1 MCEHVIG
8 RVSAVVQ
15 CRFRIVIIFGH
26 ENFGNTGEADVEG
39 TAFAWKPDYIELGTG
54 RNFSPG
60 VMQSVDFGMDH
71 ERVFVR
77 LEFVV
82 AYEFPGICIEQIVS
96 EELFFTCVGDS
107 FIVKSGGCTV
117 VSGADNASVSADK
130 NGAHLRV
137 LVFGKACLGTHHL
150 RIDFVAKLCSR
161 TIHAKKYRQN
171 FNGELFLNLVSM
183 EKSNHFGKVYLIGAG
198 PGDPGLLTVR
208 GKSILE
214 KADVVVYDRLV
225 SPGVLSLCN
234 PDAKM
239 VDVGKMPTHHK
250 VKQSEINKLLVK
262 FAVEMP
268 GATIA
273 RLKGGDP
280 FVFGRGGE
288 EALELV
294 SAGVEFE
301 IVPGVTSAIAV
312 PAYAGIPVSHRG
324 IATSFHIITGH
335 EKLDERTL
343 AGSLQTRDER
353 NVIPATEPESLSSKP
368 LGLDFEALARCPGTL
383 IFLMGIANMDF
394 IAHRLMECGKD
405 PKTPL
410 AFIEKGTT
418 PKQRTVMATLE
429 TAGETIVREN
439 VTAPAIT
446 IMGGVVELGKTLAW
460 KKNLPLSGK
469 RLVVTRAAKQASGI
483 TARLTA
489 LGAEVIE
496 TPMIETRDVALSN
509 WDDLANFDIL
519 AFTSTNGVESFF
531 KQLFDAGYDVRV
543 LAGKKIASVG
553 KITEKKLLEYGIRCD
568 YVPEDHTGEG
578 LGKLLAALNPIPQS
592 TEGATSHLTPRI
604 LLLQGN
610 LADDT
615 LLKLLPKATRWV
627 VYETLPVAELPEW
640 KREAVASADAVVFA
654 STSAVENF
662 VNLMSNVKA
671 CHSERSEESSASMG
685 PSLVELA
692 QDDFIKKSPHTSFCI
707 GRMTESAARKHGF
720 NTVTSDETTMDSL
733 VKKIVEYYTTSP
745 NH

>member
-1 MCEHVIG
+1 M
-8 RVSAVVQ
+8 AN
-15 CRFRIVIIFGH
+15 FGH
-26 ENFGNTGEADVEG
+26 
-39 TAFAWKPDYIELGTG
+39 
-54 RNFSPG
+54 
-60 VMQSVDFGMDH
+60 
-71 ERVFVR
+71 
-77 LEFVV
+77 
-82 AYEFPGICIEQIVS
+82 
-96 EELFFTCVGDS
+96 
-107 FIVKSGGCTV
+107 
-117 VSGADNASVSADK
+117 
-130 NGAHLRV
+130 
-137 LVFGKACLGTHHL
+137 
-150 RIDFVAKLCSR
+150 
-161 TIHAKKYRQN
+161 
-171 FNGELFLNLVSM
+171 
-183 EKSNHFGKVYLIGAG
+183 VYLIGAG
-198 PGDPGLLTVR
+198 PGDPGLLTIR
-208 GKSILE
+208 GKEILE
-214 KADVVVYDRLV
+214 RADVVVYDRLV
-225 SPGVLSLCN
+225 SPAILGMCN
-234 PDAKM
+234 SKAKM

-250 VKQSEINKLLVK
+250 VKQSEINKLLVQ
-262 FAVEMP
+262 FAEEYP
-268 GATIA
+268 QGIIA

-294 SAGVEFE
+294 AAGVEFDV
-301 IVPGVTSAIAV
+301 VPGITSAISV

-335 EKLDERTL
+335 EK
-343 AGSLQTRDER
+343 A
-353 NVIPATEPESLSSKP
+353 ESNGELS
-368 LGLDFEALARCPGTL
+368 LDFENLAKCQGTL

-394 IAHRLMECGKD
+394 IAKRLVECGKD

-418 PKQRTVMATLE
+418 PYQRTVMATLE

-483 TARLTA
+483 TARLMA

-496 TPMIETRDVALSN
+496 TPMIETRAVEGSFN
-509 WDDLANFDIL
+509 WADLANFDVL

-531 KQLFDAGYDVRV
+531 TQLLASGNDIRI

-578 LGKLLAALNPIPQS
+578 LGKLLASLIPQS

-615 LLKLLPKATRWV
+615 LLNLLPQAIRWV

-640 KREAVASADAVVFA
+640 KREAVESADAIVFA
-654 STSAVENF
+654 STSAVENY
-662 VNLMSNVKA
+662 VKLMPQSTEGA
-671 CHSERSEESSASMG
+671 TSY
-685 PSLVELA
+685 PIP
-692 QDDFIKKSPHTSFCI
+692 QTSFCI
-707 GRMTESAARKHGF
+707 GRMTESAVRKHGF
-720 NTVTSDETTMDSL
+720 ETVTSDETTMDSL
-733 VKKIVEYYTTSP
+733 VKKIVEFYTKES
-745 NH
+745 

>member
-1 MCEHVIG
+1 
-8 RVSAVVQ
+8 
-15 CRFRIVIIFGH
+15 
-26 ENFGNTGEADVEG
+26 
-39 TAFAWKPDYIELGTG
+39 
-54 RNFSPG
+54 
-60 VMQSVDFGMDH
+60 
-71 ERVFVR
+71 
-77 LEFVV
+77 
-82 AYEFPGICIEQIVS
+82 
-96 EELFFTCVGDS
+96 
-107 FIVKSGGCTV
+107 
-117 VSGADNASVSADK
+117 
-130 NGAHLRV
+130 
-137 LVFGKACLGTHHL
+137 
-150 RIDFVAKLCSR
+150 
-161 TIHAKKYRQN
+161 
-171 FNGELFLNLVSM
+171 M
-183 EKSNHFGKVYLIGAG
+183 EKTNNFGKVYLIGAG

-234 PDAKM
+234 PKAKM

-268 GATIA
+268 GATVA

-294 SAGVEFE
+294 AAGVEFE

-343 AGSLQTRDER
+343 ASSLQTKDER
-353 NVIPATEPESLSSKP
+353 DVNLS
-368 LGLDFEALARCPGTL
+368 LDFETLAKCPGTL

-394 IAHRLMECGKD
+394 IARRLIECGKD

-418 PKQRTVMATLE
+418 PNQRTVMATLE

-469 RLVVTRAAKQASGI
+469 RLVVTRAAKQSSGI

-496 TPMIETRDVALSN
+496 TPMIETRTLDCPLVMRHPEPVAALASHVIASPEGAWQSRSADFN
-509 WDDLANFDIL
+509 SLANFDIL

-578 LGKLLAALNPIPQS
+578 LGKLLAALIPQS
-592 TEGATSHLTPRI
+592 TEGATSYPIPRI

-615 LLKLLPKATRWV
+615 LLKLLPQATRWV

-662 VNLMSNVKA
+662 VKLIPQSTEGANSY
-671 CHSERSEESSASMG
+671 
-685 PSLVELA
+685 P
-692 QDDFIKKSPHTSFCI
+692 IPHASFCI
-707 GRMTESAARKHGF
+707 GRMTESAARNHGF
-720 NTVTSDETTMDSL
+720 DTVTSDETTMDSL
-733 VKKIVEYYTTSP
+733 VKKIVEYYANTP
-745 NH
+745 

>member
-1 MCEHVIG
+1 M
-8 RVSAVVQ
+8 
-15 CRFRIVIIFGH
+15 
-26 ENFGNTGEADVEG
+26 EN
-39 TAFAWKPDYIELGTG
+39 
-54 RNFSPG
+54 
-60 VMQSVDFGMDH
+60 
-71 ERVFVR
+71 
-77 LEFVV
+77 
-82 AYEFPGICIEQIVS
+82 
-96 EELFFTCVGDS
+96 
-107 FIVKSGGCTV
+107 
-117 VSGADNASVSADK
+117 
-130 NGAHLRV
+130 
-137 LVFGKACLGTHHL
+137 
-150 RIDFVAKLCSR
+150 
-161 TIHAKKYRQN
+161 
-171 FNGELFLNLVSM
+171 
-183 EKSNHFGKVYLIGAG
+183 SNHFGKVYLIGAG

-214 KADVVVYDRLV
+214 KADVVAYDRLV

-234 PDAKM
+234 PKAKM

-262 FAVEMP
+262 FALEMP
-268 GATIA
+268 GATVA

-294 SAGVEFE
+294 AAGVEFE
-301 IVPGVTSAIAV
+301 VVPGVTSAIAV

-335 EKLDERTL
+335 EKEVDSRKSEV
-343 AGSLQTRDER
+343 GSDS
-353 NVIPATEPESLSSKP
+353 VILSEVRSTKSKDP
-368 LGLDFEALARCPGTL
+368 SQNLSLDFENLAKCQGTL

-394 IAHRLMECGKD
+394 IARRLIECGKD

-418 PKQRTVMATLE
+418 PNQRTVMATLE

-469 RLVVTRAAKQASGI
+469 RLVVTRAAKQSSGI

-496 TPMIETRDVALSN
+496 TPMIETRSLEKPQTVFHPERSTVGAESKDPGLQGSVDFKS
-509 WDDLANFDIL
+509 LANFDIL

-531 KQLFDAGYDVRV
+531 KQLFAAGYDVRV

-553 KITEKKLLEYGIRCD
+553 KITEKMLLEYGIRCD
-568 YVPEDHTGEG
+568 YVPEGHTGEG
-578 LGKLLAALNPIPQS
+578 LGLLLRDVVDKCEHVILS
-592 TEGATSHLTPRI
+592 EERSSESKDLVESRI

-615 LLKLLPKATRWV
+615 LLKLLPKATRWT
-627 VYETLPVAELPEW
+627 VYETLPVAELPDW
-640 KREAVASADAVVFA
+640 KREAIASADAIVFA
-654 STSAVENF
+654 SSSAVENF
-662 VNLMSNVKA
+662 SRL
-671 CHSERSEESSASMG
+671 SSVG
-685 PSLVELA
+685 
-692 QDDFIKKSPHTSFCI
+692 QSPFSRLSFCI
-707 GRMTESAARKHGF
+707 GRLTEATARKHGF
-720 NTVTSDETTMDSL
+720 ETVTSDETTMDSL
-733 VKKIVEYYTTSP
+733 VKKIVEYYTMGE
-745 NH
+745 NA

>member
-1 MCEHVIG
+1 M
-8 RVSAVVQ
+8 
-15 CRFRIVIIFGH
+15 
-26 ENFGNTGEADVEG
+26 EN
-39 TAFAWKPDYIELGTG
+39 L
-54 RNFSPG
+54 
-60 VMQSVDFGMDH
+60 
-71 ERVFVR
+71 
-77 LEFVV
+77 
-82 AYEFPGICIEQIVS
+82 
-96 EELFFTCVGDS
+96 
-107 FIVKSGGCTV
+107 
-117 VSGADNASVSADK
+117 
-130 NGAHLRV
+130 
-137 LVFGKACLGTHHL
+137 
-150 RIDFVAKLCSR
+150 
-161 TIHAKKYRQN
+161 
-171 FNGELFLNLVSM
+171 
-183 EKSNHFGKVYLIGAG
+183 NHFGKVYLIGAG

-234 PDAKM
+234 PKAKM

-268 GATIA
+268 GATVA

-294 SAGVEFE
+294 AAGVEFE
-301 IVPGVTSAIAV
+301 VVPGVTSAIAV

-335 EKLDERTL
+335 EKEVDSRKSEV
-343 AGSLQTRDER
+343 GSDS
-353 NVIPATEPESLSSKP
+353 VILSEVRSTKSKDP
-368 LGLDFEALARCPGTL
+368 SQNLSLDFENLAKCQGTL

-394 IAHRLMECGKD
+394 IARRLIECGKD

-418 PKQRTVMATLE
+418 PNQRTVMATLE

-469 RLVVTRAAKQASGI
+469 RLVVTRAAKQSSGI

-496 TPMIETRDVALSN
+496 TPMIETRSLEKPQTECHPERSTVGAESKDPGLQGSVDFKS
-509 WDDLANFDIL
+509 LANFDIL

-531 KQLFDAGYDVRV
+531 TQLLASGNDIRI

-578 LGKLLAALNPIPQS
+578 LGQLLREVVGDES
-592 TEGATSHLTPRI
+592 RV

-615 LLKLLPKATRWV
+615 LLKLLPKATRWI
-627 VYETLPVAELPEW
+627 VYETLPVAELPDW
-640 KREAVASADAVVFA
+640 KREAIASADAIVFA
-654 STSAVENF
+654 SSSAVENF
-662 VNLMSNVKA
+662 SSVIPAASSVIPAKA
-671 CHSERSEESSASMG
+671 GITFDLC
-685 PSLVELA
+685 
-692 QDDFIKKSPHTSFCI
+692 PHTSFCI
-707 GRMTESAARKHGF
+707 GRMTEASAKKHGF
-720 NTVTSDETTMDSL
+720 ETVTSDETTMDSL
-733 VKKIVEYYTTSP
+733 VKKIVEYYTMGE
-745 NH
+745 NA

>member
-1 MCEHVIG
+1 MK
-8 RVSAVVQ
+8 
-15 CRFRIVIIFGH
+15 
-26 ENFGNTGEADVEG
+26 EN
-39 TAFAWKPDYIELGTG
+39 
-54 RNFSPG
+54 S
-60 VMQSVDFGMDH
+60 
-71 ERVFVR
+71 
-77 LEFVV
+77 
-82 AYEFPGICIEQIVS
+82 
-96 EELFFTCVGDS
+96 
-107 FIVKSGGCTV
+107 
-117 VSGADNASVSADK
+117 
-130 NGAHLRV
+130 
-137 LVFGKACLGTHHL
+137 
-150 RIDFVAKLCSR
+150 
-161 TIHAKKYRQN
+161 
-171 FNGELFLNLVSM
+171 
-183 EKSNHFGKVYLIGAG
+183 GKVYLIGAG
-198 PGDPGLLTVR
+198 PGDPGLLTLR
-208 GKSILE
+208 GKSVLE

-225 SPGVLSLCN
+225 SPAILGLCN
-234 PDAKM
+234 PKAKM

-250 VKQSEINKLLVK
+250 VKQSEINKFLVQ
-262 FAVEMP
+262 FASEFPSGV
-268 GATIA
+268 IA

-294 SAGVEFE
+294 AAGVEFE
-301 IVPGVTSAIAV
+301 VVPGITSAISV

-335 EKLDERTL
+335 EKLDERRE
-343 AGSLQTRDER
+343 TRDER
-353 NVIPATEPESLSSKP
+353 ACQVIEPTETRDERACQVIEPAEMTCAPDRLS
-368 LGLDFEALARCPGTL
+368 LDFEALARCPGTL

-394 IAHRLMECGKD
+394 IAKRLMECGKD

-418 PKQRTVMATLE
+418 PYQRTVMATLE
-429 TAGETIVREN
+429 MAGETIVREN

-483 TARLTA
+483 TERLTA

-496 TPMIETRDVALSN
+496 TPMIETRTLERPLVFASPEGARQSRPADFSS
-509 WDDLANFDIL
+509 LANFDIL

-531 KQLFDAGYDVRV
+531 KQLLASGNDIRI

-578 LGKLLAALNPIPQS
+578 LGKLLRSILDERTLVNSLQTKDERGS
-592 TEGATSHLTPRI
+592 TNSQTLASSLSLSKGTEFTNLDESRI

-615 LLKLLPKATRWV
+615 LLKLLPGATRWV
-627 VYETLPVAELPEW
+627 VYETLPVTELPEW
-640 KREAVASADAVVFA
+640 KKEAVESADAIVFA

-662 VNLMSNVKA
+662 IAATSDVIPATSA
-671 CHSERSEESSASMG
+671 EHCRSEAGISSR
-685 PSLVELA
+685 LA
-692 QDDFIKKSPHTSFCI
+692 FCI

-720 NTVTSDETTMDSL
+720 ETVTSDETTMDSL
-733 VKKIVEYYTTSP
+733 VKKIVEFYSRGS
-745 NH
+745 

>member
-1 MCEHVIG
+1 
-8 RVSAVVQ
+8 
-15 CRFRIVIIFGH
+15 
-26 ENFGNTGEADVEG
+26 
-39 TAFAWKPDYIELGTG
+39 
-54 RNFSPG
+54 
-60 VMQSVDFGMDH
+60 
-71 ERVFVR
+71 
-77 LEFVV
+77 
-82 AYEFPGICIEQIVS
+82 
-96 EELFFTCVGDS
+96 
-107 FIVKSGGCTV
+107 
-117 VSGADNASVSADK
+117 
-130 NGAHLRV
+130 
-137 LVFGKACLGTHHL
+137 
-150 RIDFVAKLCSR
+150 
-161 TIHAKKYRQN
+161 
-171 FNGELFLNLVSM
+171 
-183 EKSNHFGKVYLIGAG
+183 
-198 PGDPGLLTVR
+198 
-208 GKSILE
+208 
-214 KADVVVYDRLV
+214 VVYDRLV
-225 SPGVLSLCN
+225 SPAILGFCN
-234 PDAKM
+234 PAAKM

-250 VKQSEINKLLVK
+250 VKQSEINKLLVQ
-262 FAVEMP
+262 FANEMP

-294 SAGVEFE
+294 AAGIEFE
-301 IVPGVTSAIAV
+301 VVPGITSAISV

-335 EKLDERTL
+335 EK
-343 AGSLQTRDER
+343 A
-353 NVIPATEPESLSSKP
+353 ESNGELS
-368 LGLDFEALARCPGTL
+368 LDFETLAKCPGTL

-394 IAHRLMECGKD
+394 IAKRLMECGKD

-418 PKQRTVMATLE
+418 PYQRTVMATLE

-446 IMGGVVELGKTLAW
+446 IMGGVVELGNTLSW

-496 TPMIETRDVALSN
+496 TPMIETRTLDCPYVIPGLAG
-509 WDDLANFDIL
+509 DLPADFSSLTNFDIL

-531 KQLFDAGYDVRV
+531 KQLLASGNDIRI

-578 LGKLLAALNPIPQS
+578 LGKLLASLPVDHS
-592 TEGATSHLTPRI
+592 RI

-615 LLKLLPKATRWV
+615 LLKLLPQATRWV

-662 VNLMSNVKA
+662 VKMTGA
-671 CHSERSEESSASMG
+671 R
-685 PSLVELA
+685 PR
-692 QDDFIKKSPHTSFCI
+692 TSFCI
-707 GRMTESAARKHGF
+707 GRMTESAARKYGF
-720 NTVTSDETTMDSL
+720 DTVTSDETTMDSL
-733 VKKIVEYYTTSP
+733 VKKIAEYYAGEGA
-745 NH
+745 

>member
-1 MCEHVIG
+1 
-8 RVSAVVQ
+8 
-15 CRFRIVIIFGH
+15 
-26 ENFGNTGEADVEG
+26 
-39 TAFAWKPDYIELGTG
+39 
-54 RNFSPG
+54 
-60 VMQSVDFGMDH
+60 
-71 ERVFVR
+71 
-77 LEFVV
+77 
-82 AYEFPGICIEQIVS
+82 
-96 EELFFTCVGDS
+96 
-107 FIVKSGGCTV
+107 
-117 VSGADNASVSADK
+117 
-130 NGAHLRV
+130 
-137 LVFGKACLGTHHL
+137 
-150 RIDFVAKLCSR
+150 
-161 TIHAKKYRQN
+161 
-171 FNGELFLNLVSM
+171 M
-183 EKSNHFGKVYLIGAG
+183 EKTNNFGKVYLIGAG

-234 PDAKM
+234 PKAKM

-268 GATIA
+268 GATVA

-294 SAGVEFE
+294 AAGVEFE

-343 AGSLQTRDER
+343 ASSLQTKDER
-353 NVIPATEPESLSSKP
+353 DVNLS
-368 LGLDFEALARCPGTL
+368 LDFETLAKCPGTL

-394 IAHRLMECGKD
+394 IARRLIECGKD

-418 PKQRTVMATLE
+418 PNQRTVMATLE

-469 RLVVTRAAKQASGI
+469 RLVVTRAAKQSSGI

-496 TPMIETRDVALSN
+496 TPMIETRTLDCPLVMRHPEPVAALASHVIASPEGAWQSRSADFN
-509 WDDLANFDIL
+509 SLANFDIL

-578 LGKLLAALNPIPQS
+578 LGKLLRSILDERTLVNSLQTKDERDVMAQAHDSIGSAMPVCEQPVTALASHVIASEQS
-592 TEGATSHLTPRI
+592 ERGNLLEESRI

-615 LLKLLPKATRWV
+615 LLKLLPQATRWV

-662 VNLMSNVKA
+662 VKLIPQSTEGA
-671 CHSERSEESSASMG
+671 TSY
-685 PSLVELA
+685 P
-692 QDDFIKKSPHTSFCI
+692 IPHASFCI

-720 NTVTSDETTMDSL
+720 DTVTSDETTMDSL
-733 VKKIVEYYTTSP
+733 VKKIVEYYANTP
-745 NH
+745 

>member
-1 MCEHVIG
+1 MK
-8 RVSAVVQ
+8 
-15 CRFRIVIIFGH
+15 
-26 ENFGNTGEADVEG
+26 G
-39 TAFAWKPDYIELGTG
+39 T
-54 RNFSPG
+54 
-60 VMQSVDFGMDH
+60 
-71 ERVFVR
+71 
-77 LEFVV
+77 
-82 AYEFPGICIEQIVS
+82 
-96 EELFFTCVGDS
+96 
-107 FIVKSGGCTV
+107 
-117 VSGADNASVSADK
+117 
-130 NGAHLRV
+130 
-137 LVFGKACLGTHHL
+137 
-150 RIDFVAKLCSR
+150 
-161 TIHAKKYRQN
+161 
-171 FNGELFLNLVSM
+171 
-183 EKSNHFGKVYLIGAG
+183 VYLIGAG
-198 PGDPGLLTVR
+198 PGDPGLLTLR
-208 GKSILE
+208 GKEILE

-225 SPGVLSLCN
+225 SPAILGFCN
-234 PDAKM
+234 PKAKM

-250 VKQSEINKLLVK
+250 VKQSEINKLLVQ
-262 FAVEMP
+262 FACEMP

-294 SAGVEFE
+294 AAGV
-301 IVPGVTSAIAV
+301 V

-335 EKLDERTL
+335 EKADGRTCHPERSE
-343 AGSLQTRDER
+343 A
-353 NVIPATEPESLSSKP
+353 ESKDPGQKLS
-368 LGLDFEALARCPGTL
+368 LDFETLAKCPGTL

-394 IAHRLMECGKD
+394 IARRLMECGKD

-418 PKQRTVMATLE
+418 PYQRTVMATLE
-429 TAGETIVREN
+429 TAGETIAREN

-446 IMGGVVELGKTLAW
+446 IMGGVVELGNTLAW
-460 KKNLPLSGK
+460 KKNLPLAGK

-496 TPMIETRDVALSN
+496 TPMIETRDVIPATSSVVPAVILEGQSPDRITGISSADFN
-509 WDDLANFDIL
+509 ALANFDIL

-531 KQLFDAGYDVRV
+531 RQLFAAGYDVRV

-578 LGKLLAALNPIPQS
+578 LGRLLASLPVDHS
-592 TEGATSHLTPRI
+592 RI

-615 LLKLLPKATRWV
+615 LLKLLPQATRWV

-640 KREAVASADAVVFA
+640 KREAVAGADAVVFA

-662 VNLMSNVKA
+662 CSVILSG
-671 CHSERSEESSASMG
+671 ERSSESKDLNRESLTTPASCS
-685 PSLVELA
+685 PRLA
-692 QDDFIKKSPHTSFCI
+692 FCI

-720 NTVTSDETTMDSL
+720 ETVTSDETTMDSL
-733 VKKIVEYYTTSP
+733 VKKIVEHYKKES
-745 NH
+745 

>member
-1 MCEHVIG
+1 M
-8 RVSAVVQ
+8 
-15 CRFRIVIIFGH
+15 
-26 ENFGNTGEADVEG
+26 ENAN
-39 TAFAWKPDYIELGTG
+39 
-54 RNFSPG
+54 N
-60 VMQSVDFGMDH
+60 
-71 ERVFVR
+71 
-77 LEFVV
+77 
-82 AYEFPGICIEQIVS
+82 
-96 EELFFTCVGDS
+96 
-107 FIVKSGGCTV
+107 
-117 VSGADNASVSADK
+117 
-130 NGAHLRV
+130 
-137 LVFGKACLGTHHL
+137 
-150 RIDFVAKLCSR
+150 
-161 TIHAKKYRQN
+161 
-171 FNGELFLNLVSM
+171 
-183 EKSNHFGKVYLIGAG
+183 FGKVYLIGAG
-198 PGDPGLLTVR
+198 PGDPGLLTLR
-208 GKSILE
+208 AHAILE

-225 SPGVLSLCN
+225 SPAILGMCN
-234 PDAKM
+234 TKAQM

-262 FAVEMP
+262 FACEMP

-294 SAGVEFE
+294 DAGVEFE
-301 IVPGVTSAIAV
+301 VVPGVTSAIAV

-335 EKLDERTL
+335 EKEVDSRQSEV
-343 AGSLQTRDER
+343 GSDSA
-353 NVIPATEPESLSSKP
+353 IPAKAGISMPSSGEPV
-368 LGLDFEALARCPGTL
+368 GLDFETLAHCPGTL
-383 IFLMGIANMDF
+383 IFLMGIGNMDF
-394 IAHRLMECGKD
+394 IARRLMECGKD

-418 PKQRTVMATLE
+418 PFQRTVMATLE

-446 IMGGVVELGKTLAW
+446 IMGGVVELGKSLAW
-460 KKNLPLSGK
+460 RRNLPLSGK

-483 TARLTA
+483 TARLVA

-496 TPMIETRDVALSN
+496 TPMIETRTLDQPEFFDVTSLRGGERPKQSK
-509 WDDLANFDIL
+509 DIFEDLKNFDLL

-531 KQLFDAGYDVRV
+531 KQLFANGFDVRV

-578 LGKLLAALNPIPQS
+578 LGKLLAEKCAVGELNES
-592 TEGATSHLTPRI
+592 RI

-615 LLKLLPKATRWV
+615 LLKLLTKAVRWT
-627 VYETLPVAELPEW
+627 VYETLPVTELPEW
-640 KREAVASADAVVFA
+640 KHEAVASADALVFA

-662 VNLMSNVKA
+662 VATFNPQSAAGAPSNLM
-671 CHSERSEESSASMG
+671 
-685 PSLVELA
+685 L
-692 QDDFIKKSPHTSFCI
+692 HTSFCI

-720 NTVTSDETTMDSL
+720 ETVTSDETTMDSL
-733 VKKIVEYYTTSP
+733 VKKIVEYYSQ
-745 NH
+745 HS

>member
-1 MCEHVIG
+1 MRILILGKTCL
-8 RVSAVVQ
+8 SA
-15 CRFRIVIIFGH
+15 H
-26 ENFGNTGEADVEG
+26 
-39 TAFAWKPDYIELGTG
+39 
-54 RNFSPG
+54 
-60 VMQSVDFGMDH
+60 
-71 ERVFVR
+71 
-77 LEFVV
+77 
-82 AYEFPGICIEQIVS
+82 
-96 EELFFTCVGDS
+96 
-107 FIVKSGGCTV
+107 
-117 VSGADNASVSADK
+117 
-130 NGAHLRV
+130 HLRV
-137 LVFGKACLGTHHL
+137 
-150 RIDFVAKLCSR
+150 DFIAKLCSR
-161 TIHAKKYRQN
+161 TIHAKKYRQK
-171 FNGELFLNLVSM
+171 FNGEVFLNLVSM
-183 EKSNHFGKVYLIGAG
+183 ENSNHFGKVYLIGAG
-198 PGDPGLLTVR
+198 PGDPGLLTLR
-208 GKSILE
+208 AHSILQ

-225 SPGVLSLCN
+225 SPAILGMCN
-234 PDAKM
+234 SKAKM

-262 FAVEMP
+262 FAIEMP

-294 SAGVEFE
+294 AAGVEFE
-301 IVPGVTSAIAV
+301 VVPGVTSAIAV

-335 EKLDERTL
+335 EK
-343 AGSLQTRDER
+343 A
-353 NVIPATEPESLSSKP
+353 ESNGELS
-368 LGLDFEALARCPGTL
+368 LDFETLARCPGTL
-383 IFLMGIANMDF
+383 VFLMGIGNMNF
-394 IAHRLMECGKD
+394 IARRLMECGKD

-418 PKQRTVMATLE
+418 PFQRTIVATLE
-429 TAGETIVREN
+429 TASETIVREH

-446 IMGGVVELGKTLAW
+446 IMGGVVELGKSLAW

-483 TARLTA
+483 TSRLTA

-509 WDDLANFDIL
+509 WDALANFDLL
-519 AFTSTNGVESFF
+519 AFTSVNGVESFF
-531 KQLFDAGYDVRV
+531 KQLFAAGFDVRV

-578 LGKLLAALNPIPQS
+578 LGKLLRDVGDDS
-592 TEGATSHLTPRI
+592 RI

-640 KREAVASADAVVFA
+640 KREAVESADAVVFA

-662 VNLMSNVKA
+662 VATLNPQSAAGEPSNLM
-671 CHSERSEESSASMG
+671 
-685 PSLVELA
+685 
-692 QDDFIKKSPHTSFCI
+692 PHTSFCI
-707 GRMTESAARKHGF
+707 GRMTEASARKHGF
-720 NTVTSDETTMDSL
+720 ETVTSDETTMDSL

>member
-1 MCEHVIG
+1 M
-8 RVSAVVQ
+8 
-15 CRFRIVIIFGH
+15 
-26 ENFGNTGEADVEG
+26 EN
-39 TAFAWKPDYIELGTG
+39 L
-54 RNFSPG
+54 
-60 VMQSVDFGMDH
+60 
-71 ERVFVR
+71 
-77 LEFVV
+77 
-82 AYEFPGICIEQIVS
+82 
-96 EELFFTCVGDS
+96 
-107 FIVKSGGCTV
+107 
-117 VSGADNASVSADK
+117 
-130 NGAHLRV
+130 
-137 LVFGKACLGTHHL
+137 
-150 RIDFVAKLCSR
+150 
-161 TIHAKKYRQN
+161 
-171 FNGELFLNLVSM
+171 
-183 EKSNHFGKVYLIGAG
+183 GKVYLIGAG
-198 PGDPGLLTVR
+198 PGDPGLLTLR
-208 GKSILE
+208 AHAILQ

-225 SPGVLSLCN
+225 SPAILGMCN
-234 PDAKM
+234 SKAKM

-262 FAVEMP
+262 FACEMK

-294 SAGVEFE
+294 AAGVEFE
-301 IVPGVTSAIAV
+301 VVPGVTSAIAV

-335 EKLDERTL
+335 EKLDERLKTK
-343 AGSLQTRDER
+343 DER
-353 NVIPATEPESLSSKP
+353 GERCEAACIGESAGESLPLASATLSFPAETGNSQVSSATPSPRCSAPKT
-368 LGLDFEALARCPGTL
+368 LNAQSENSLSLDFPVLAKCPGTL
-383 IFLMGIANMDF
+383 IFLMGIGNMDF
-394 IAHRLMECGKD
+394 IAHRLIECGKD

-418 PKQRTVMATLE
+418 PFQRTVMATLE
-429 TAGETIVREN
+429 TAGETILREH

-446 IMGGVVELGKTLAW
+446 IMGGVVELGKSLAW

-469 RLVVTRAAKQASGI
+469 RLVVTRAAKQSSGI

-496 TPMIETRDVALSN
+496 TPMIETRTLDCPLVVCHPERSIEDAKSKDLDVNCIADFN
-509 WDDLANFDIL
+509 TLANFDIL

-531 KQLFDAGYDVRV
+531 KMLFAAGYDVRV

-578 LGKLLAALNPIPQS
+578 LGKLLASLIPQS
-592 TEGATSHLTPRI
+592 TEGATSYPIPDESRI

-615 LLKLLPKATRWV
+615 LLKLLPKATRWI

-640 KREAVASADAVVFA
+640 KREAVASADAIVFA

-662 VNLMSNVKA
+662 VQITRLLIEDNSTKVLKHQVSFI
-671 CHSERSEESSASMG
+671 S
-685 PSLVELA
+685 SLVSRL
-692 QDDFIKKSPHTSFCI
+692 SFCI
-707 GRMTESAARKHGF
+707 GRMTEASARKHGF
-720 NTVTSDETTMDSL
+720 ETVTSDETTMDSL
-733 VKKIVEYYTTSP
+733 VKKIVEYYCR
-745 NH
+745 

>member
-1 MCEHVIG
+1 M
-8 RVSAVVQ
+8 AN
-15 CRFRIVIIFGH
+15 FGH
-26 ENFGNTGEADVEG
+26 
-39 TAFAWKPDYIELGTG
+39 
-54 RNFSPG
+54 
-60 VMQSVDFGMDH
+60 
-71 ERVFVR
+71 
-77 LEFVV
+77 
-82 AYEFPGICIEQIVS
+82 
-96 EELFFTCVGDS
+96 
-107 FIVKSGGCTV
+107 
-117 VSGADNASVSADK
+117 
-130 NGAHLRV
+130 
-137 LVFGKACLGTHHL
+137 
-150 RIDFVAKLCSR
+150 
-161 TIHAKKYRQN
+161 
-171 FNGELFLNLVSM
+171 
-183 EKSNHFGKVYLIGAG
+183 VYLIGAG
-198 PGDPGLLTVR
+198 PGDPGLLTLR
-208 GKSILE
+208 GKDILE

-225 SPGVLSLCN
+225 SPAILGMCSLK
-234 PDAKM
+234 AKM

-250 VKQSEINKLLVK
+250 VKQSEINKLLVQY
-262 FAVEMP
+262 AQEYPQGV
-268 GATIA
+268 IA

-294 SAGVEFE
+294 AAGVEFDV
-301 IVPGVTSAIAV
+301 VPGITSAISV

-335 EKLDERTL
+335 EK
-343 AGSLQTRDER
+343 A
-353 NVIPATEPESLSSKP
+353 ESNGELS
-368 LGLDFEALARCPGTL
+368 LDFENLAKCQGTL

-394 IAHRLMECGKD
+394 IAKRLIECGKD

-418 PKQRTVMATLE
+418 PYQRTVMATLE
-429 TAGETIVREN
+429 TAGETIVREK

-483 TARLTA
+483 SARLSA

-496 TPMIETRDVALSN
+496 TPMIETRAVEGSFN
-509 WDDLANFDIL
+509 WTDLANFDIL

-531 KQLFDAGYDVRV
+531 KQLFAAGYDVRV

-578 LGKLLAALNPIPQS
+578 LGKLLRDMVDKG
-592 TEGATSHLTPRI
+592 EGVILSGERSSESKDLIESRI

-615 LLKLLPKATRWV
+615 LLNLLPQATRWV

-640 KREAVASADAVVFA
+640 KREAVAGADAVVFA

-662 VNLMSNVKA
+662 VQVSRLS
-671 CHSERSEESSASMG
+671 
-685 PSLVELA
+685 SLVSRL
-692 QDDFIKKSPHTSFCI
+692 SFCI

-733 VKKIVEYYTTSP
+733 VKKIVEFYTKNS
-745 NH
+745 

>member
-1 MCEHVIG
+1 M
-8 RVSAVVQ
+8 
-15 CRFRIVIIFGH
+15 
-26 ENFGNTGEADVEG
+26 EN
-39 TAFAWKPDYIELGTG
+39 
-54 RNFSPG
+54 
-60 VMQSVDFGMDH
+60 
-71 ERVFVR
+71 
-77 LEFVV
+77 
-82 AYEFPGICIEQIVS
+82 
-96 EELFFTCVGDS
+96 
-107 FIVKSGGCTV
+107 
-117 VSGADNASVSADK
+117 
-130 NGAHLRV
+130 
-137 LVFGKACLGTHHL
+137 
-150 RIDFVAKLCSR
+150 
-161 TIHAKKYRQN
+161 
-171 FNGELFLNLVSM
+171 
-183 EKSNHFGKVYLIGAG
+183 SNHFGKVYLIGAG

-234 PDAKM
+234 PKAKM

-268 GATIA
+268 GATVA

-294 SAGVEFE
+294 AAGVEFE
-301 IVPGVTSAIAV
+301 VVPGVTSAIAV

-335 EKLDERTL
+335 EKAE
-343 AGSLQTRDER
+343 AGD
-353 NVIPATEPESLSSKP
+353 SLS
-368 LGLDFEALARCPGTL
+368 LDFENLAKCQGTL

-394 IAHRLMECGKD
+394 IARRLIECGKD

-418 PKQRTVMATLE
+418 PNQRTVMATLE

-469 RLVVTRAAKQASGI
+469 RLVVTRAAKQSSGI
-483 TARLTA
+483 TARLTT

-496 TPMIETRDVALSN
+496 TPMIETRDVFPCCHAGLPSCIAN
-509 WDDLANFDIL
+509 SYEYDTAELADLADFEDLKDFDIL

-531 KQLFDAGYDVRV
+531 KQLFAAGYDVRV

-578 LGKLLAALNPIPQS
+578 LGLLLRDVVDKCEHVILS
-592 TEGATSHLTPRI
+592 EERSSESKDLVESRI

-615 LLKLLPKATRWV
+615 LLKLLPKATRWI

-640 KREAVASADAVVFA
+640 KCEAIASADAIVFA
-654 STSAVENF
+654 SSSAVENF
-662 VNLMSNVKA
+662 CAVIPAKA
-671 CHSERSEESSASMG
+671 GISFDHC
-685 PSLVELA
+685 
-692 QDDFIKKSPHTSFCI
+692 PHTSFCI
-707 GRMTESAARKHGF
+707 GRMTEASAKKHGF
-720 NTVTSDETTMDSL
+720 ETVTSDETTMDSL
-733 VKKIVEYYTTSP
+733 VKKIVEYYTMGE
-745 NH
+745 NA

>member
-1 MCEHVIG
+1 M
-8 RVSAVVQ
+8 
-15 CRFRIVIIFGH
+15 
-26 ENFGNTGEADVEG
+26 EN
-39 TAFAWKPDYIELGTG
+39 
-54 RNFSPG
+54 
-60 VMQSVDFGMDH
+60 
-71 ERVFVR
+71 
-77 LEFVV
+77 
-82 AYEFPGICIEQIVS
+82 
-96 EELFFTCVGDS
+96 
-107 FIVKSGGCTV
+107 
-117 VSGADNASVSADK
+117 
-130 NGAHLRV
+130 
-137 LVFGKACLGTHHL
+137 
-150 RIDFVAKLCSR
+150 
-161 TIHAKKYRQN
+161 
-171 FNGELFLNLVSM
+171 
-183 EKSNHFGKVYLIGAG
+183 SNHFGKVYLIGAG

-234 PDAKM
+234 PKAKM

-268 GATIA
+268 GSIVA

-294 SAGVEFE
+294 DAGVEFE
-301 IVPGVTSAIAV
+301 VVPGVTSAIAV

-335 EKLDERTL
+335 EKEVDGRKSEV
-343 AGSLQTRDER
+343 GSDS
-353 NVIPATEPESLSSKP
+353 VILSEVRSTKSKDP
-368 LGLDFEALARCPGTL
+368 SQNLSLDFENLAKCQGTL

-394 IAHRLMECGKD
+394 IAHRLIECGKD

-418 PKQRTVMATLE
+418 PNQRTVMATLE

-469 RLVVTRAAKQASGI
+469 RLVVTRAAKQSSGI

-496 TPMIETRDVALSN
+496 TPMIEIRSLEKPQTVCHPERSTVGAESKDPGLQGSV
-509 WDDLANFDIL
+509 DFKFLANYDIL

-531 KQLFDAGYDVRV
+531 KQLFAAGYDVRV

-578 LGKLLAALNPIPQS
+578 LGLLLQKVVGDES
-592 TEGATSHLTPRI
+592 RI

-615 LLKLLPKATRWV
+615 LLKLLPKAIRWT
-627 VYETLPVAELPEW
+627 VYETLPVAELPDW
-640 KREAVASADAVVFA
+640 KREAIASADAIVFA
-654 STSAVENF
+654 SSSAVENF
-662 VNLMSNVKA
+662 A
-671 CHSERSEESSASMG
+671 QISSLS
-685 PSLVELA
+685 SFVSRL
-692 QDDFIKKSPHTSFCI
+692 SFCI
-707 GRMTESAARKHGF
+707 GRMTEASAKKHGF
-720 NTVTSDETTMDSL
+720 ETVTSDETTMDSL
-733 VKKIVEYYTTSP
+733 VKKIVEYYTMGE
-745 NH
+745 NA

>member
-1 MCEHVIG
+1 M
-8 RVSAVVQ
+8 AN
-15 CRFRIVIIFGH
+15 FGH
-26 ENFGNTGEADVEG
+26 
-39 TAFAWKPDYIELGTG
+39 
-54 RNFSPG
+54 
-60 VMQSVDFGMDH
+60 
-71 ERVFVR
+71 
-77 LEFVV
+77 
-82 AYEFPGICIEQIVS
+82 
-96 EELFFTCVGDS
+96 
-107 FIVKSGGCTV
+107 
-117 VSGADNASVSADK
+117 
-130 NGAHLRV
+130 
-137 LVFGKACLGTHHL
+137 
-150 RIDFVAKLCSR
+150 
-161 TIHAKKYRQN
+161 
-171 FNGELFLNLVSM
+171 
-183 EKSNHFGKVYLIGAG
+183 VYLIGAG
-198 PGDPGLLTVR
+198 PGDPGLLTLR
-208 GKSILE
+208 GKDILE

-225 SPGVLSLCN
+225 SPAILGMCN
-234 PDAKM
+234 PKAKM

-250 VKQSEINKLLVK
+250 VKQSEINKLLVQ
-262 FAVEMP
+262 FAKENPSGV
-268 GATIA
+268 IA

-294 SAGVEFE
+294 AAGVEFDV
-301 IVPGVTSAIAV
+301 VPGITSAISV

-335 EKLDERTL
+335 EKSDERVCH
-343 AGSLQTRDER
+343 SER
-353 NVIPATEPESLSSKP
+353 SEAESKNLS
-368 LGLDFEALARCPGTL
+368 LDFENLAKNQGTL

-394 IAHRLMECGKD
+394 IAKRLIECGKD

-418 PKQRTVMATLE
+418 PYQRTVMATLE
-429 TAGETIVREN
+429 TAGETIAREN

-483 TARLTA
+483 SARLSA

-496 TPMIETRDVALSN
+496 TPMIETRTLECPLVMASPEGAWQSSPVDFN
-509 WDDLANFDIL
+509 TLANFDIL

-531 KQLFDAGYDVRV
+531 KQLFAAGYDVRV

-615 LLKLLPKATRWV
+615 LLNLLPQATRWV
-627 VYETLPVAELPEW
+627 VYETLPVSELPDW
-640 KREAVASADAVVFA
+640 KREAVENADAVVFA

-662 VNLMSNVKA
+662 VKLMSQGTAGVLPYLKA
-671 CHSERSEESSASMG
+671 TNGSA
-685 PSLVELA
+685 P
-692 QDDFIKKSPHTSFCI
+692 IPHTSFCI
-707 GRMTESAARKHGF
+707 GRMTESAAKSYGF

-733 VKKIVEYYTTSP
+733 VKKIVEFYTKNS
-745 NH
+745 

>member
-1 MCEHVIG
+1 M
-8 RVSAVVQ
+8 
-15 CRFRIVIIFGH
+15 
-26 ENFGNTGEADVEG
+26 EN
-39 TAFAWKPDYIELGTG
+39 
-54 RNFSPG
+54 
-60 VMQSVDFGMDH
+60 
-71 ERVFVR
+71 
-77 LEFVV
+77 
-82 AYEFPGICIEQIVS
+82 
-96 EELFFTCVGDS
+96 
-107 FIVKSGGCTV
+107 
-117 VSGADNASVSADK
+117 
-130 NGAHLRV
+130 
-137 LVFGKACLGTHHL
+137 
-150 RIDFVAKLCSR
+150 
-161 TIHAKKYRQN
+161 
-171 FNGELFLNLVSM
+171 
-183 EKSNHFGKVYLIGAG
+183 SNHFGKVYLIGAG

-208 GKSILE
+208 GKTILE

-234 PDAKM
+234 PKAKM

-268 GATIA
+268 GATVA

-294 SAGVEFE
+294 AAGVEFE
-301 IVPGVTSAIAV
+301 VVPGVTSAIAV

-324 IATSFHIITGH
+324 FATSFHIITGH
-335 EKLDERTL
+335 EKEKSVVDPI
-343 AGSLQTRDER
+343 AALQGDCHSGAEGDRIQC
-353 NVIPATEPESLSSKP
+353 NLS
-368 LGLDFEALARCPGTL
+368 LDFENLAKCQGTL

-394 IAHRLMECGKD
+394 IARRLIECGKD

-418 PKQRTVMATLE
+418 PNQRTVMATLE

-469 RLVVTRAAKQASGI
+469 RLVVTRAAKQSSGI
-483 TARLTA
+483 TARLTT

-496 TPMIETRDVALSN
+496 TPMIETRDVFPCCHAGLRSGISN
-509 WDDLANFDIL
+509 SSENKVAEPVEFEDLKNFDIL

-531 KQLFDAGYDVRV
+531 KQLFAVGYDVRV

-578 LGKLLAALNPIPQS
+578 LGLLLRDVVDKCEHVILS
-592 TEGATSHLTPRI
+592 EERSSESKDLVESRI

-615 LLKLLPKATRWV
+615 LLKLLPKATRWT

-640 KREAVASADAVVFA
+640 KCEAIASADAIVFA
-654 STSAVENF
+654 SSSAVENF
-662 VNLMSNVKA
+662 FKSFVCTRQNAMMS
-671 CHSERSEESSASMG
+671 
-685 PSLVELA
+685 
-692 QDDFIKKSPHTSFCI
+692 DDKNSF
-707 GRMTESAARKHGF
+707 H
-720 NTVTSDETTMDSL
+720 
-733 VKKIVEYYTTSP
+733 
-745 NH
+745 

>member
-1 MCEHVIG
+1 
-8 RVSAVVQ
+8 
-15 CRFRIVIIFGH
+15 
-26 ENFGNTGEADVEG
+26 
-39 TAFAWKPDYIELGTG
+39 
-54 RNFSPG
+54 
-60 VMQSVDFGMDH
+60 
-71 ERVFVR
+71 
-77 LEFVV
+77 
-82 AYEFPGICIEQIVS
+82 
-96 EELFFTCVGDS
+96 
-107 FIVKSGGCTV
+107 
-117 VSGADNASVSADK
+117 
-130 NGAHLRV
+130 
-137 LVFGKACLGTHHL
+137 
-150 RIDFVAKLCSR
+150 
-161 TIHAKKYRQN
+161 
-171 FNGELFLNLVSM
+171 M

-262 FAVEMP
+262 FAHEMP
-268 GATIA
+268 GATVA

-394 IAHRLMECGKD
+394 IARRLMECGKE

-410 AFIEKGTT
+410 AFVEKGTT
-418 PKQRTVMATLE
+418 PNQRTVMATLE

-446 IMGGVVELGKTLAW
+446 IMGGVVELGNTLAW

-469 RLVVTRAAKQASGI
+469 RLVVTRAAKQSSGI
-483 TARLTA
+483 TARLIA

-496 TPMIETRDVALSN
+496 TPMIETRALDCPLVMRHPERSIEDAKSKDPDQN
-509 WDDLANFDIL
+509 CYANFSTLANFDIL

-531 KQLFDAGYDVRV
+531 KLLFAAGYDVRV

-578 LGKLLAALNPIPQS
+578 LGKLLASLPVDYS
-592 TEGATSHLTPRI
+592 RI

-610 LADDT
+610 LADET
-615 LLKLLPKATRWV
+615 LLKHLPQATRWV

-671 CHSERSEESSASMG
+671 CHSERSEKSSASMG

-692 QDDFIKKSPHTSFCI
+692 QDDFIKKSPQTSFCI
-707 GRMTESAARKHGF
+707 GHMTESAARKHGF
-720 NTVTSDETTMDSL
+720 DTITSDETTMDSL
-733 VKKIVEYYTTSP
+733 VKKIMEYYAGEDA
-745 NH
+745 

>member
-1 MCEHVIG
+1 MK
-8 RVSAVVQ
+8 
-15 CRFRIVIIFGH
+15 
-26 ENFGNTGEADVEG
+26 G
-39 TAFAWKPDYIELGTG
+39 T
-54 RNFSPG
+54 
-60 VMQSVDFGMDH
+60 
-71 ERVFVR
+71 
-77 LEFVV
+77 
-82 AYEFPGICIEQIVS
+82 
-96 EELFFTCVGDS
+96 
-107 FIVKSGGCTV
+107 
-117 VSGADNASVSADK
+117 
-130 NGAHLRV
+130 
-137 LVFGKACLGTHHL
+137 
-150 RIDFVAKLCSR
+150 
-161 TIHAKKYRQN
+161 
-171 FNGELFLNLVSM
+171 
-183 EKSNHFGKVYLIGAG
+183 VYLIGAG
-198 PGDPGLLTVR
+198 PGDPGLLTLR
-208 GKSILE
+208 GKEILE

-225 SPGVLSLCN
+225 SPAILGMCN
-234 PDAKM
+234 PKAKM

-250 VKQSEINKLLVK
+250 VKQSEINRLLVQ
-262 FAVEMP
+262 FACEFP
-268 GATIA
+268 GGVIA

-294 SAGVEFE
+294 AAGVEFE
-301 IVPGVTSAIAV
+301 VVPGITSAISV

-335 EKLDERTL
+335 EKAE
-343 AGSLQTRDER
+343 SSS
-353 NVIPATEPESLSSKP
+353 NVIPAQAGISSVP
-368 LGLDFEALARCPGTL
+368 VGLDFPALAKCPGTL

-394 IAHRLMECGKD
+394 IARRLMECGKD

-418 PKQRTVMATLE
+418 PYQRTVMATLE
-429 TAGETIVREN
+429 TAGETIAREN

-446 IMGGVVELGKTLAW
+446 IMGGVVELGQTLAW
-460 KKNLPLSGK
+460 KKNLPLAGK

-496 TPMIETRDVALSN
+496 TPMIETRDVIPATSSVIPATSSVIPATSSVIPAKAGISSADFN
-509 WDDLANFDIL
+509 ALANFDIL

-531 KQLFDAGYDVRV
+531 RLLFAAGYDVRV

-578 LGKLLAALNPIPQS
+578 LGRLLRDVVNKEERVILSGERSSESKDLIES
-592 TEGATSHLTPRI
+592 RI

-615 LLKLLPKATRWV
+615 LLKLLPQATRWV

-640 KREAVASADAVVFA
+640 KREAVACADAVVFA

-662 VNLMSNVKA
+662 CSVILSG
-671 CHSERSEESSASMG
+671 ERSSESKDLNRESLTTPASCS
-685 PSLVELA
+685 PRLA
-692 QDDFIKKSPHTSFCI
+692 FCI

-720 NTVTSDETTMDSL
+720 ETVTSDETTMDSL
-733 VKKIVEYYTTSP
+733 VKKIVEHYKKGS
-745 NH
+745 

>member
-1 MCEHVIG
+1 M
-8 RVSAVVQ
+8 
-15 CRFRIVIIFGH
+15 
-26 ENFGNTGEADVEG
+26 
-39 TAFAWKPDYIELGTG
+39 
-54 RNFSPG
+54 
-60 VMQSVDFGMDH
+60 
-71 ERVFVR
+71 
-77 LEFVV
+77 
-82 AYEFPGICIEQIVS
+82 
-96 EELFFTCVGDS
+96 
-107 FIVKSGGCTV
+107 
-117 VSGADNASVSADK
+117 SGA
-130 NGAHLRV
+130 
-137 LVFGKACLGTHHL
+137 
-150 RIDFVAKLCSR
+150 
-161 TIHAKKYRQN
+161 
-171 FNGELFLNLVSM
+171 
-183 EKSNHFGKVYLIGAG
+183 GKVYLIGAG
-198 PGDPGLLTVR
+198 PGDPGLLTLR
-208 GKSILE
+208 GKELLE
-214 KADVVVYDRLV
+214 RADVVVYDRLV
-225 SPGVLSLCN
+225 SPAILGFCN
-234 PDAKM
+234 PAAKM

-250 VKQSEINKLLVK
+250 VKQSEINKLLVL
-262 FAVEMP
+262 FATEMP

-294 SAGVEFE
+294 AAGIEFE
-301 IVPGVTSAIAV
+301 VVPGITSAISV

-335 EKLDERTL
+335 EK
-343 AGSLQTRDER
+343 A
-353 NVIPATEPESLSSKP
+353 ESNGELS
-368 LGLDFEALARCPGTL
+368 LDFETLAKCPGTL

-394 IAHRLMECGKD
+394 IARRLMECGKD

-418 PKQRTVMATLE
+418 PYQRTVMATLE
-429 TAGETIVREN
+429 TAGETIAREN

-446 IMGGVVELGKTLAW
+446 IMGGVVELGNTLAW

-496 TPMIETRDVALSN
+496 TPMIETRALDCPHVLDVAGAVAN
-509 WDDLANFDIL
+509 WASLANFDIL

-531 KQLFDAGYDVRV
+531 RQLFAAGFDVRV

-578 LGKLLAALNPIPQS
+578 LGKLLASLPVDHS
-592 TEGATSHLTPRI
+592 RI

-615 LLKLLPKATRWV
+615 LLKLLPQATRWV
-627 VYETLPVAELPEW
+627 VYETLPVVELPEW
-640 KREAVASADAVVFA
+640 KREAVAGADAVVFA

-662 VNLMSNVKA
+662 CAVIPA
-671 CHSERSEESSASMG
+671 EAG
-685 PSLVELA
+685 
-692 QDDFIKKSPHTSFCI
+692 ISPRTSFCI

-720 NTVTSDETTMDSL
+720 DTVTSDETTMDSL
-733 VKKIVEYYTTSP
+733 VKKIVEHYKKES
-745 NH
+745 

>member
-1 MCEHVIG
+1 MRPSQLRAG
-8 RVSAVVQ
+8 A
-15 CRFRIVIIFGH
+15 
-26 ENFGNTGEADVEG
+26 
-39 TAFAWKPDYIELGTG
+39 P
-54 RNFSPG
+54 P
-60 VMQSVDFGMDH
+60 
-71 ERVFVR
+71 
-77 LEFVV
+77 
-82 AYEFPGICIEQIVS
+82 AY
-96 EELFFTCVGDS
+96 
-107 FIVKSGGCTV
+107 
-117 VSGADNASVSADK
+117 
-130 NGAHLRV
+130 
-137 LVFGKACLGTHHL
+137 
-150 RIDFVAKLCSR
+150 R
-161 TIHAKKYRQN
+161 T
-171 FNGELFLNLVSM
+171 FLNLALM
-183 EKSNHFGKVYLIGAG
+183 ENANNFGKVYLIGAG
-198 PGDPGLLTVR
+198 PGDPGLLTLR
-208 GKSILE
+208 AHAILE

-225 SPGVLSLCN
+225 SPAILGMCN
-234 PDAKM
+234 TKAQM

-262 FAVEMP
+262 FACEMP

-294 SAGVEFE
+294 DAGVEFE
-301 IVPGVTSAIAV
+301 VVPGVTSAIAV

-335 EKLDERTL
+335 EKEVDSRQSEV
-343 AGSLQTRDER
+343 GSDSA
-353 NVIPATEPESLSSKP
+353 IPAKAGISMPSSGEPV
-368 LGLDFEALARCPGTL
+368 GLDFETLAHCPGTL
-383 IFLMGIANMDF
+383 IFLMGIGNMDF
-394 IAHRLMECGKD
+394 IARRLMECGKD

-418 PKQRTVMATLE
+418 PFQRTVMATLE

-446 IMGGVVELGKTLAW
+446 IMGGVVELGKSLAW
-460 KKNLPLSGK
+460 RRNLPLSGK

-483 TARLTA
+483 TARLVA

-496 TPMIETRDVALSN
+496 TPMIETRTLDQPEFFDVTSLRGGERPKQSK
-509 WDDLANFDIL
+509 DIFEDLKNFDLL

-531 KQLFDAGYDVRV
+531 KQLFANGFDVRV

-578 LGKLLAALNPIPQS
+578 LGKLLAEKCAVGELNES
-592 TEGATSHLTPRI
+592 RI

-615 LLKLLPKATRWV
+615 LLKLLTKAVRWT
-627 VYETLPVAELPEW
+627 VYETLPVTELPEW
-640 KREAVASADAVVFA
+640 KHEAVASADALVFA

-662 VNLMSNVKA
+662 VATFNPQSAAGAPSNLM
-671 CHSERSEESSASMG
+671 
-685 PSLVELA
+685 L
-692 QDDFIKKSPHTSFCI
+692 HTSFCI

-720 NTVTSDETTMDSL
+720 ETVTSDETTMDSL
-733 VKKIVEYYTTSP
+733 VKKIVEYYSQ
-745 NH
+745 HS

>member
-1 MCEHVIG
+1 M
-8 RVSAVVQ
+8 S
-15 CRFRIVIIFGH
+15 
-26 ENFGNTGEADVEG
+26 G
-39 TAFAWKPDYIELGTG
+39 T
-54 RNFSPG
+54 
-60 VMQSVDFGMDH
+60 
-71 ERVFVR
+71 
-77 LEFVV
+77 
-82 AYEFPGICIEQIVS
+82 
-96 EELFFTCVGDS
+96 
-107 FIVKSGGCTV
+107 
-117 VSGADNASVSADK
+117 
-130 NGAHLRV
+130 
-137 LVFGKACLGTHHL
+137 
-150 RIDFVAKLCSR
+150 
-161 TIHAKKYRQN
+161 
-171 FNGELFLNLVSM
+171 
-183 EKSNHFGKVYLIGAG
+183 VYLIGAG
-198 PGDPGLLTVR
+198 PGDPGLLTLR
-208 GKSILE
+208 GKAVLE

-225 SPGVLSLCN
+225 SPAILGFCN
-234 PDAKM
+234 PKAKM

-250 VKQSEINKLLVK
+250 VKQSEINKLLVQ
-262 FAVEMP
+262 FAVEYP
-268 GATIA
+268 DGVIA

-301 IVPGVTSAIAV
+301 VIPGITSAISV

-335 EKLDERTL
+335 EK
-343 AGSLQTRDER
+343 A
-353 NVIPATEPESLSSKP
+353 ESNGELS
-368 LGLDFEALARCPGTL
+368 LDFETLAKCPGTL

-394 IAHRLMECGKD
+394 IARRLMECGKD

-418 PKQRTVMATLE
+418 PYQRTVMATLE

-446 IMGGVVELGKTLAW
+446 IMGGVVELGKSLAW

-469 RLVVTRAAKQASGI
+469 RLVVTRAAKQSSGI

-496 TPMIETRDVALSN
+496 TPMIETRDVFPALN
-509 WDDLANFDIL
+509 QVQGAGDLLANFDDLKNFNLL
-519 AFTSTNGVESFF
+519 AFTSVNGVESFF
-531 KQLFDAGYDVRV
+531 KQLLASGRDIRE

-578 LGKLLAALNPIPQS
+578 LGKLLAEKVPADEQ
-592 TEGATSHLTPRI
+592 TRI

-640 KREAVASADAVVFA
+640 KKEAVAGADAIVFA

-662 VNLMSNVKA
+662 IAATSDVIPA
-671 CHSERSEESSASMG
+671 QAGISSR
-685 PSLVELA
+685 LA
-692 QDDFIKKSPHTSFCI
+692 FCI
-707 GRMTESAARKHGF
+707 GRMTEAAAKTHGF
-720 NTVTSDETTMDSL
+720 ETITSDETTMDSL
-733 VKKIVEYYTTSP
+733 VKKIVEHYS
-745 NH
+745 